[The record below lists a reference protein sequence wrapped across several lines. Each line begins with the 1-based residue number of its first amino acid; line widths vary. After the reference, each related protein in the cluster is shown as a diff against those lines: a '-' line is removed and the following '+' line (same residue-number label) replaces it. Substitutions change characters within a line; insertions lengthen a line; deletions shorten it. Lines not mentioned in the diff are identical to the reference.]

1 MSVDPR
7 DPVRWRHAAR
17 AWVVEMSFR
26 LIPTD
31 QQFYE
36 LFLDQAVI
44 AAESARVLEAELRDY
59 VDPVAAGQR
68 LRELEHRGDDAN
80 HAVLAHLEAT
90 FVIPF
95 ERQDIHA
102 LTGVLDDIIDL
113 VEKVGDMLVLY
124 HVPVPPPGAADQ
136 ATILVKACDVIV
148 EGVAALMRP
157 LDLRAYP
164 PRIHVLEKEGD
175 VLRRRLIEQLFEHPP
190 SVLSV
195 LTGEEIYEGLE
206 DAIDAAD
213 RVGRVLEQ
221 IATTYGQHL

>member
-1 MSVDPR
+1 
-7 DPVRWRHAAR
+7 
-17 AWVVEMSFR
+17 MSFR

-36 LFLDQAVI
+36 LFAEQAIV
-44 AAESARVLEAELRDY
+44 AAEGARVLEAELREY
-59 VDPVAAGQR
+59 VDPTAAADR
-68 LRELEHRGDDAN
+68 LRDLEHRGDDVN
-80 HAVLAHLEAT
+80 HAVLDHLEAT
-90 FVIPF
+90 FVVPF

-102 LTGVLDDIIDL
+102 LTTVLDDIIDL

-124 HVPVPPPGAADQ
+124 HVPVAPAGAADQ
-136 ATILVKACDVIV
+136 AAILVKACDVIV
-148 EGVAALMRP
+148 DGVAALARP
-157 LDLRAYP
+157 VELRAFP
-164 PRIHVLEKEGD
+164 PRIHLLEKEGD
-175 VLRRRLIEQLFEHPP
+175 ALRRRLIEQLFEDPP
-190 SVLSV
+190 SVIAV